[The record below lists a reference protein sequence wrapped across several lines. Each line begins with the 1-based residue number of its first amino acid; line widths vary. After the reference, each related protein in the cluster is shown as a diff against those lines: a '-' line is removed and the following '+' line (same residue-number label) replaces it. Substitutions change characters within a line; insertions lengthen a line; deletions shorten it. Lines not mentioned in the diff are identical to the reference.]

1 MKKYTPK
8 EIEPKWQKVW
18 EDTEIYRVSE
28 EPGKPKRYIM
38 EYFPYPSGAAMHVG
52 HVRNYVIGDAMV
64 RYERMKGM
72 SVLHPMGW
80 DAFGLPA
87 ENYAI
92 KTGISPQQA
101 IEENTS
107 KFKQQLTQMGFSYD
121 WSREINSSDPDYYRW
136 TQWFFLLL
144 HKRGLAYRKESLQW
158 WCPHDK
164 TVLANEQVE
173 DGLCWRCD
181 NEVVKKPLKQ
191 WFFKIT
197 DYADRLDNDLEK
209 LDWSD
214 ALKTMQHNWIGKS
227 VGAKVSFKIDKHD
240 ESLQVFTT
248 RQDTLFG
255 VTFAVISPEHPLVDD
270 ITTDEHKSEVEAYQK
285 ESLKK
290 SDIERQKEEKVKTG
304 VFSGAYAINPANN
317 EKIPIWVADYVLM
330 GYGTGI
336 VMGVPAH
343 DQRDYEF
350 ASRFDLPIKQV
361 YMESGPDP
369 VNPPQDGYDMVERDT
384 VVVHLK
390 DKSTGKYALLNWR
403 GTLEGITT
411 AIMGGVDEG
420 ETPEEAA
427 IKEIAEEAGLDA
439 KVVKTARWISAA
451 TYCASHKK
459 ENRKSLSTAVYAEVD
474 DLTDQKDVADHE
486 KKTHSLV
493 WVDKDKVEAALIPV
507 NQKQIWGYLNNDTA
521 LSGEGEVI
529 NSGRYDG
536 MRTSELR
543 EKIIADLEKE
553 GSATEEVNYR
563 IRDWL
568 ISRQRY
574 WGAPI
579 PIIHCRDCGEVA
591 VPDDQLPVKLPEMDK
606 YEPADDGQSPLARD
620 EDWVHTA
627 CPDCGGAAKRETDTM
642 DGFACSSWYFLRF
655 ADPHN
660 DNEAFS
666 AEKAKYWSPVD
677 SYIGGAEHA
686 VMHLLYARFWV
697 KVMHDAGL
705 IDWDEPFT
713 QLRNQGMIL
722 APDGQKMSKSKGNVI
737 APDELIDNGYGAD
750 AVRLMELFIGPWDQ
764 DAAWSVNGISG
775 TYRFLQRV
783 WGLVQGYL
791 EHKDDKAAADPE
803 KSLMLKSTTHKTIK
817 KVTKDLEGWR
827 FNTAIAACM
836 ELVNDLNKLR
846 EEHPYSADLDQWG
859 ESLAQLVQML
869 APFAPH
875 ISEELWEDLGYDKS
889 VHVSNWPVWDEELIK
904 DSLLTIVVQV
914 NGKVRANLEV
924 LADAEE
930 AEIVKLAEADS
941 NVQKF
946 TAEGKIVKKIYVKN
960 KLVNFVV
967 E

>member
-1 MKKYTPK
+1 MKKYSPK
-8 EIEPKWQKVW
+8 EIEPKWQQTW
-18 EDTEIYRVSE
+18 EDTKIYEVSE
-28 EPGKPKRYIM
+28 DPDMQKRYIM

-64 RYERMKGM
+64 RYERMKGH

-101 IEENTS
+101 IEENTA

-121 WSREINSSDPDYYRW
+121 WSREINSSDPDYYKW

-144 HKRGLAYRKESLQW
+144 HKRDLAYRKESLQW

-173 DGLCWRCD
+173 DGKCWRCD

-197 DYADRLDNDLEK
+197 DYADRLDEDLEK

-214 ALKTMQHNWIGKS
+214 ALKTMQHNWIGRS
-227 VGAKVSFKIDKHD
+227 VGAKVTFKVADHD
-240 ESLQVFTT
+240 ESFQVFTT

-255 VTFAVISPEHPLVDD
+255 VTFAVISPEHPLVDV
-270 ITTDEHKSEVEAYQK
+270 ITTDEQRSEVEKYQK

-290 SDIERQKEEKVKTG
+290 SDIERQKEDKKKTG
-304 VFSGAYAINPANN
+304 VFTGAYAINPAND

-343 DQRDYEF
+343 DQRDFEF
-350 ASRFDLPIKQV
+350 ANTFDLPIKQV
-361 YMESGPDP
+361 YMDSGDDP
-369 VNPPQDGYDMVERDT
+369 VNPPQDGFEMVERPT

-390 DKSTGKYALLNWR
+390 DKSTGKYALLNWH

-427 IKEIAEEAGLDA
+427 VKEIAEEAGLDA
-439 KVVKTARWISAA
+439 TVVKTARWISAA

-459 ENRKSLSTAVYAEVD
+459 ENRKSLSTAVYAEVE
-474 DLTDQKDVADHE
+474 DLSKQKDVSDYE

-493 WVDKDKVEAALIPV
+493 WVDESEVEDALTPV
-507 NQKQIWGYLNNDTA
+507 NQKQIWGYLQEDKA

-529 NSGRYDG
+529 NSGKYDG

-543 EKIIADLEKE
+543 EKIVQDLAKR
-553 GSATEEVNYR
+553 GSAEEEVNYR

-579 PIIHCRDCGEVA
+579 PIIHCEKCGEVP
-591 VPDDQLPVKLPEMDK
+591 VPDDQLPIVLPEMDK

-620 EDWVHTA
+620 EDWVNTT
-627 CPDCGGAAKRETDTM
+627 CPDCDSPAKRETDTM

-660 DNEAFS
+660 AKEAFS
-666 AEKAKYWSPVD
+666 AENAKYWSPVD

-697 KVMHDAGL
+697 KVMHDEGL

-737 APDELIDNGYGAD
+737 APDELIDSGYGAD
-750 AVRLMELFIGPWDQ
+750 SIRLMELFIGPWDQ

-775 TYRFLQRV
+775 TFRFLQRV
-783 WGLVQGYL
+783 WTLVQMYL
-791 EHKDDKAAADPE
+791 EDKDKDAPADSE
-803 KSLMLKSTTHKTIK
+803 KSLMVRTKTHKTIK
-817 KVTKDLEGWR
+817 KVTQDLEGWR

-836 ELVNDLNKLR
+836 ELVNDFNKLR
-846 EEHPYSADLDQWG
+846 EEHPYGADPKQWG
-859 ESLAQLVQML
+859 ESLAQLVQLL

-875 ISEELWEDLGYDKS
+875 IAEELWEELGYSES
-889 VHVSNWPVWDEELIK
+889 VHMSNWPLWDE
-904 DSLLTIVVQV
+904 SLVTDDVVTIVVQV
-914 NGKVRANLEV
+914 NGKVRANIEV
-924 LADAEE
+924 PADTAEDE
-930 AEIVKLAEADS
+930 VTALAEAEE

-946 TAEGKIVKKIYVKN
+946 VDGGKIVKKIYVPN
-960 KLVNFVV
+960 KLVNLVV
-967 E
+967 K